1 MKKQLLIFMVMILAN
16 PVLVFPQLSSD
27 QEQIFSSY
35 LYGTMEVENKQKA
48 VKDLIGNSPD
58 VVKSSIGG
66 TPILVWAL
74 DQMSMTGEI
83 GQKAEK
89 IALMLVSKGAD
100 VNGKNA
106 NGEAYLLQYA
116 LFGKARQIG
125 FLIKHGTDVN
135 VKDADTERNALHW
148 VALLEEIELEERLIK
163 QNIEAARLLI
173 EAKVPVNA
181 KDANGSVALKLTA
194 QLGNKQM
201 TEFLISKGADVNA
214 IDQSGF
220 SILANVKERLNN
232 GANAK
237 EKKVLPEIIEILQRN
252 NAKDIRP

>member
-1 MKKQLLIFMVMILAN
+1 MKKQLLIIVLMVIAN
-16 PVLVFPQLSSD
+16 PIFVFPQLSPD
-27 QEQIFSSY
+27 QEQVFSSY
-35 LYGTMEVENKQKA
+35 LYGTMDVDAKEKA
-48 VKDLIGNSPD
+48 VKDLISNNSD
-58 VVKSSIGG
+58 VVKSSISG

-74 DQMSMTGEI
+74 DQMSIAGEI
-83 GQKAEK
+83 GQRAEK
-89 IALMLVSKGAD
+89 IATMLVSKGAD
-100 VNGKNA
+100 VNGKNDQ
-106 NGEAYLLQYA
+106 GETYLLQYA
-116 LFGKARQIG
+116 LFGKAPQIS
-125 FLIKHGTDVN
+125 FLLKHGANVN

-148 VALLEEIELEERLIK
+148 VALLEEIDLEDRLIK
-163 QNIEAARLLI
+163 QNIEAARLLL

-214 IDQSGF
+214 FDRSGF
-220 SILANVKERLNN
+220 SVLANVKERMNN

-237 EKKVLPEIIEILQRN
+237 EKQVLPEIIEILQKH